1 MNEPFIIQLTG
12 MLNIYASAGDS
23 DCSGISRRDWLR
35 AGVLGTGSIS
45 LPGFLMHRAAA
56 ALTGVD
62 YLRDKSVVL
71 LYLSGGASHIETFN
85 PNMGA
90 HAPYCS
96 LTGEVKTTVPGL
108 TFGGNFTRLAKQAHR
123 MSIVRSF
130 THPVGNHDL
139 AHGHVLT
146 GGTDRK
152 GDGKEGFSMGSM
164 YLRLAGATHAMSG
177 LPNFT
182 LLTHPEVDGQYR
194 KEQDRVIR
202 GSAPRDLGAANGPFW
217 INHGSSGKYRGR
229 DDRGGSLAQDMELS
243 LPQVRLQGRRTL
255 LREIDRL
262 RRDLDTSG
270 QLESADR
277 FQQQAY
283 DLMLGNAMDTLDLS
297 REDPRTLERYDTS
310 HINIGHKKLR
320 KSDLGKQMLMA
331 RRLVES
337 GCGFV
342 TVHSA
347 GWDMHADGNNPGV
360 VPGFQMLGTTLDIA
374 VSAFIGD
381 LADRGMLDKTL
392 LVITGDFGRTPK
404 VNKKGGR
411 DHWARLCTL
420 AFAGGGLPGGAV
432 IGKAD
437 KRNGEPAD
445 HPVSPKDMMGT
456 IFHTLFDMGQ
466 LRVARGLPRDL
477 IQKMENMKPIEGL
490 A

>member
-1 MNEPFIIQLTG
+1 
-12 MLNIYASAGDS
+12 MLNIYSSAGDS

-35 AGVLGTGSIS
+35 AGVLGMGSIS

-56 ALTGVD
+56 ASTGVD

-229 DDRGGSLAQDMELS
+229 DDRGGSLAKDMELS

>member
-1 MNEPFIIQLTG
+1 VNEPFIIQLTG
-12 MLNIYASAGDS
+12 MLNIYSSAGDS

-229 DDRGGSLAQDMELS
+229 DDRGGSLAKDMELS

-381 LADRGMLDKTL
+381 LVDRGMLDKTL

>member
-1 MNEPFIIQLTG
+1 
-12 MLNIYASAGDS
+12 MLNIYSSAGDS

-35 AGVLGTGSIS
+35 AGVLGMGSIS

-56 ALTGVD
+56 ASTGVD

-229 DDRGGSLAQDMELS
+229 DDRGGSLAKDMELS

-411 DHWARLCTL
+411 DHWAPLCTL

>member
-1 MNEPFIIQLTG
+1 
-12 MLNIYASAGDS
+12 MLKIYSSAGDC
-23 DCSGISRRDWLR
+23 DCSGVSRRDWLR
-35 AGVLGTGSIS
+35 AGVLGAGAMS
-45 LPGFLMHRAAA
+45 LPGMLMHRAAA
-56 ALTGVD
+56 ATTGVD

-85 PNMGA
+85 PNMEA
-90 HAPYCS
+90 PAPYCS

-130 THPVGNHDL
+130 THPVANHDL

-152 GDGKEGFSMGSM
+152 GDGKEGCSMGAM
-164 YLRLAGATHAMSG
+164 YLRLAGATHDKSG

-194 KEQDRVIR
+194 KEQNRVIK

-217 INHGSSGKYRGR
+217 INYGSGGKYQGGKS
-229 DDRGGSLAQDMELS
+229 RGGSLAADMELS
-243 LPQVRLQGRRTL
+243 LPQVRLNDRRTL
-255 LREIDRL
+255 LTEIDRL
-262 RRDLDTSG
+262 RRDVDTAG
-270 QLESADR
+270 QLASADQY
-277 FQQQAY
+277 QQQAY

-297 REDPRTLERYDTS
+297 REDPGLVERYDTS
-310 HINIGHKKLR
+310 HISIGHKTYR

-360 VPGFQMLGTTLDIA
+360 VPGFNMLGTTLDIA

-381 LADRGMLDKTL
+381 LAERGLLEKTL

-411 DHWARLCTL
+411 DHWSRLCTL
-420 AFAGGGLPGGAV
+420 AFAGGGLSGGAV

-437 KRNGEPAD
+437 HRNGEPAD
-445 HPVSPKDMMGT
+445 HPVSPADMMAT
-456 IFHTLFDMGQ
+456 IFHTLFDMGK
-466 LRVARGLPRDL
+466 LRLARGLPREL
-477 IQKMENMKPIEGL
+477 MQQMENMKPISGL
-490 A
+490 I

>member
-1 MNEPFIIQLTG
+1 VNEPFIIQLTG
-12 MLNIYASAGDS
+12 MLNIYSSAGDS

-229 DDRGGSLAQDMELS
+229 DDRGGSLAKDMELS

-381 LADRGMLDKTL
+381 LADRGLLDKTL

>member
-1 MNEPFIIQLTG
+1 
-12 MLNIYASAGDS
+12 MLNIYSSAGDS

-35 AGVLGTGSIS
+35 AGVLGMGSIS

-56 ALTGVD
+56 ASTGVD

-85 PNMGA
+85 PNMGV

-202 GSAPRDLGAANGPFW
+202 GSAPRELGAANGPFW

-229 DDRGGSLAQDMELS
+229 DDRGGSLAKDMELS

-297 REDPRTLERYDTS
+297 REDPRTRERYDTS

-437 KRNGEPAD
+437 KRNGEPTD